1 LQSENCLG
9 SELNDRHAR
18 GLLESDAGMQNP
30 MEKTRRSLSAA
41 TAAAAFSLII
51 LAAAPSFRPRGPP
64 HYSYYE
70 RVGGCLIFNNRQI
83 HVLKQGIKEPPVP
96 FI

>member
-30 MEKTRRSLSAA
+30 MEKTRRSSSAA
-41 TAAAAFSLII
+41 TVAAAFSLII
-51 LAAAPSFRPRGPP
+51 LAAAPIFDSGDHP

-70 RVGGCLIFNNRQI
+70 RGGGSLIFQ
-83 HVLKQGIKEPPVP
+83 
-96 FI
+96 